1 MSKSPDAF
9 RTISEVAEWLE
20 TPAHVL
26 RFWESKFT
34 QVKPVKRAGGR
45 RYYRPAD
52 MELIGGIKKL
62 LHDDGMTIK
71 GVQKIL
77 REQGVRKVSKLSQAI
92 DHTMEPEIEPAPF
105 HEMAEAEGTV
115 VPFGVRETPSHGAS
129 PAETSADLPP
139 PVTEP
144 PNPEAQAPSAP
155 VDIPTEM
162 AASQP
167 VAQKAPSPEP
177 NMVAQTSAQAERPSE
192 PDEGASPLTAPE
204 HRPDLP
210 TDMKAAQRD
219 EPLQEA
225 AIPAADTADLPEFL
239 TSPTFSDP
247 GSEHP
252 EPNLPPETPT
262 PVAEEPKLADA
273 PEDADHIEDVIPDP
287 QHDPEPASGAQMT
300 EVAFVPPDAKIKA
313 QPGALTLL
321 SRLHRLTLEDAVKI
335 NDVAERLREI
345 NDRSFNH

>member
-71 GVQKIL
+71 GVQKML
-77 REQGVRKVSKLSQAI
+77 REQGVRKVSQLSQAI
-92 DHTMEPEIEPAPF
+92 DDAMEPEFEPAPF

-129 PAETSADLPP
+129 PPDTAAGLPS
-139 PVTEP
+139 PVTES
-144 PNPEAQAPSAP
+144 PNPGAQTPSAP

-162 AASQP
+162 AGSQP
-167 VAQKAPSPEP
+167 VAREAPSPEP
-177 NMVAQTSAQAERPSE
+177 QMVAQTSAHAERTSGPHE
-192 PDEGASPLTAPE
+192 DSPPLVAPE

-219 EPLQEA
+219 EPLQET
-225 AIPAADTADLPEFL
+225 AIPADTADLPDFL

-247 GSEHP
+247 GPEHA
-252 EPNLPPETPT
+252 EPNLPPETPA

-287 QHDPEPASGAQMT
+287 QHDPEPAPRAQIA
-300 EVAFVPPDAKIKA
+300 EVAFVPQDAKIEA
-313 QPGALTLL
+313 RPGALTLL